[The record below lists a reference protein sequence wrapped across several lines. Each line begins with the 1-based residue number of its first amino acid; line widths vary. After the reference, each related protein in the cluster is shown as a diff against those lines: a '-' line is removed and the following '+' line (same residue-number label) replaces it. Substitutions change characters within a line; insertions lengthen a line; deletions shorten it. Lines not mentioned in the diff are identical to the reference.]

1 MWTLKKRESFL
12 LLIEIRGIGGVLP
25 RILKR
30 GIGWSCVVRFTLR
43 PLYSP
48 KEKPPLPTE

>member
-1 MWTLKKRESFL
+1 MLKKRKMFP
-12 LLIEIRGIGGVLP
+12 LLIEVRGTGGVLP

-30 GIGWSCVVRFTLR
+30 GIGWTCVVRFTLR